1 MLAIIFQHTI
11 KGWFSFPPLY
21 VIYCCVNLKHITI
34 LFKIFLVDLSIY
46 LLKEDNFIRKERN
59 KNYSR
64 VFLVDDNKV
73 KDHELEIAMTLG

>member
-1 MLAIIFQHTI
+1 
-11 KGWFSFPPLY
+11 
-21 VIYCCVNLKHITI
+21 VNLKHITI

-46 LLKEDNFIRKERN
+46 LLKEGNFIRKERN

-73 KDHELEIAMTLG
+73 KDHELRK

>member
-1 MLAIIFQHTI
+1 M
-11 KGWFSFPPLY
+11 
-21 VIYCCVNLKHITI
+21 IYCCVNLKHITI